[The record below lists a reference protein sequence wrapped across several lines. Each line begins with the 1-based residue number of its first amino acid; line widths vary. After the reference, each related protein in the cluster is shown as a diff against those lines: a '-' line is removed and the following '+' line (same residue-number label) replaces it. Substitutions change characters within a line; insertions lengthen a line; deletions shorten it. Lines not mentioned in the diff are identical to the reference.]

1 MMPRRMQN
9 DKPRVA
15 VSRCLLGEPV
25 RYDGAAK
32 PHPQVL
38 HVLARCCELVGL
50 CPELEAGL
58 GVPRP
63 PVQLVEDSQRLR
75 ALGRDDPGLD
85 VSAAL
90 RGSVEHLLPV
100 LRQCA
105 GVVLKSRSPSC
116 GVTST
121 PVFDAAGRLLRHDS
135 GLFAQALARYL
146 PELPL
151 IEESALEDAATR
163 RHFLQQVRRRH
174 VCLSASCCTT
184 C

>member
-1 MMPRRMQN
+1 MPRRMQN

-38 HVLARCCELVGL
+38 QTLAQNCELVGL

-63 PVQLVEDSQRLR
+63 PVQLIEDGQRLR
-75 ALGRDDPGLD
+75 ALGRDDPELD
-85 VSAAL
+85 VSGVL
-90 RGSVEHLLPV
+90 QGSFERLLPV
-100 LRQCA
+100 LRHCA

-135 GLFAQALARYL
+135 GLFARALHRHL

-151 IEESALEDAATR
+151 IEESGLDAAASR
-163 RHFLQQVRRRH
+163 RRFLHQVRQRH
-174 VCLSASCCTT
+174 ARLLASCCTT